1 MLYCEIKL
9 LLEALIMFTAQNVV
23 LANVRPAFE
32 TIYQIKARIYK
43 NNNLVV
49 TDGDM
54 VCIMFG
60 FAENKLVETRWIIGT
75 LHFRTAH
82 ALC

>member
-1 MLYCEIKL
+1 MLID
-9 LLEALIMFTAQNVV
+9 QNVV

-32 TIYQIKARIYK
+32 TISQIKARIYK
-43 NNNLVV
+43 IHNLIVS
-49 TDGDM
+49 DGDM
-54 VCIMFG
+54 IRMMFG

-75 LHFRTAH
+75 LHFRIAD